1 MTLIQSAENYIFDLF
16 KDNLSDRHIYHNFNH
31 TFRVCQSA
39 EILLNH
45 IPLSEKNRENLLL
58 ATWFHDTGYTVSDE
72 NHEEQSCRI
81 ARNFL
86 TEKNVPE
93 ETIKE
98 VERLIMA
105 TKFGHNPVDISEEII
120 RDADS
125 SHFADE
131 NYLGISE
138 LLRSEWEL
146 TQNKFYTDLQW
157 AISNRNLLSQCHR
170 FYTDYAKENWQTL
183 KEKNIVALQ
192 KKISKLSLPA
202 EDEKISKKEK
212 APKPERPDRGI
223 DTMFRVTL
231 NNHTRLSEIADS
243 KANILLSVNAILI
256 SIVLSVLIPKLD
268 SPKNYHLI
276 LPAFVLLMSSVIT
289 IIFAILSTRPKVTSG
304 EFTREEVENK
314 KVNILF
320 FGNFFKMPHSEYEW
334 AMNELM
340 KDREGLYNALT
351 KDLYYLGLVLH
362 RKYRLLRIT
371 YNIFMTGII
380 VSVIAFVWA
389 FVKFNMGVE

>member
-1 MTLIQSAENYIFDLF
+1 MSLRPITEDFVFNLF
-16 KDNLSDRHIYHNFNH
+16 KDKLSPEYIYHNFAH
-31 TFRVCQSA
+31 TSRVVNAVRTIAEAENISEEDK
-39 EILLNH
+39 EILEAAAWL
-45 IPLSEKNRENLLL
+45 
-58 ATWFHDTGYTVSDE
+58 HDTGYTQDNEQHEQKSSSIAREFLKDNNVSEDVINKIE
-72 NHEEQSCRI
+72 SLILATQSC
-81 ARNFL
+81 
-86 TEKNVPE
+86 E
-93 ETIKE
+93 EPQNHLQQIIK
-98 VERLIMA
+98 
-105 TKFGHNPVDISEEII
+105 
-120 RDADS
+120 DADC
-125 SHFADE
+125 SHFADA
-131 NYLGISE
+131 NYIGISD
-138 LLRSEWEL
+138 LLKAEWKVTLGKE
-146 TQNKFYTDLQW
+146 YTDLQW
-157 AISNRNLLSQCHR
+157 AVLNRELLLNKHR
-170 FYTDYAKENWQTL
+170 YYTNYAKQHWDKAKNDTILALHKKIQKLENAE
-183 KEKNIVALQ
+183 KEK
-192 KKISKLSLPA
+192 SS
-202 EDEKISKKEK
+202 
-212 APKPERPDRGI
+212 KPERPDRGI

-380 VSVIAFVWA
+380 VSVIVFVWA
-389 FVKFNMGVE
+389 FLKYNIGVGE